1 VVCKDRI
8 RTMDDFPWLGSSAL
22 AFGKKICHLPFVL
35 FQNKRKKKTDTAE
48 VNMDDGHYNGR

>member
-1 VVCKDRI
+1 
-8 RTMDDFPWLGSSAL
+8 MDDFPWLGSSAL